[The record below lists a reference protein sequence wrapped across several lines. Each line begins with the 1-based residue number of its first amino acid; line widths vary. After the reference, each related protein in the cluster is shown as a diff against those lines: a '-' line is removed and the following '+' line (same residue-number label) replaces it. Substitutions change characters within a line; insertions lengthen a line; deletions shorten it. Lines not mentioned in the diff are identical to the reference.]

1 MNYRVMLLKVGT
13 PVHVTGHRWGAVGKI
28 TRVHPQSGTYRI
40 ENAPFAVRPGR
51 ETIETFTDRRG
62 Y

>member
-1 MNYRVMLLKVGT
+1 MRKVLLLKVGT
-13 PVHVTGHRWGAVGKI
+13 RVHVTGHGWGAVGRI
-28 TRVHPQSGTYRI
+28 TRVLPSTGAYHV
-40 ENAPFAVRPGR
+40 ENARFAVRPGQ

>member
-13 PVHVTGHRWGAVGKI
+13 RVHVHANGWGCVGTI
-28 TRVHPQSGTYRI
+28 TRVHPQSGTYRVD
-40 ENAPFAVRPGR
+40 NARFAVRPGR
-51 ETIETFTDRRG
+51 ERIETFTDRRG